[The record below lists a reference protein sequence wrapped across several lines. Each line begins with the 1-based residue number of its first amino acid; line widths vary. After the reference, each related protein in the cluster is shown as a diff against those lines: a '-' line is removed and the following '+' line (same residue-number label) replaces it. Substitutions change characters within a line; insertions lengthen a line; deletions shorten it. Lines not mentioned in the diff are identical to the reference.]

1 MTAHYTG
8 CRPAFHTA
16 FVPPLTPLEQQGPV
30 VRHYSEYLV
39 ALLIAEGHVT
49 EVYDL
54 MEDELPDEMRS

>member
-1 MTAHYTG
+1 MIAHYTG

-39 ALLIAEGHVT
+39 AMLIAVGHVT
-49 EVYDL
+49 EVHDL
-54 MEDELPDEMRS
+54 MEDEPFDEMRS

>member
-39 ALLIAEGHVT
+39 AMLIAAGHVT
-49 EVYDL
+49 EVHEL
-54 MEDELPDEMRS
+54 MEDELPDEM